1 MKCEEAREQLWPLEE
16 PRLASPGVME
26 ARSHVEQCESCRDFL
41 EQDAS
46 LLAALRRCRE
56 IEAPP
61 EVREGVLDLLAQE
74 GVGRRPPRSTS
85 RPLVGGF
92 VGLAVALGGI
102 ALVSLVA
109 PGSNQGI
116 DQGANTASVQSAF
129 VEDFLR
135 RAVQAEHI
143 ETSDPG
149 EVARF
154 LVRELGVATP
164 LPVPIRNFEL
174 TGAEVC
180 IVEGVRGAVVL
191 YKQDGRILYH
201 YLIPQQREASAEPR
215 ISTVRPPEWSGQAGF
230 PSVVTWG
237 SEQIQ
242 QALVGDLPPDEL
254 LAMARSLATQG

>member
-1 MKCEEAREQLWPLEE
+1 MWSSARAAGTSWNRTPLSSR
-16 PRLASPGVME
+16 PSAG
-26 ARSHVEQCESCRDFL
+26 AGRSK
-41 EQDAS
+41 
-46 LLAALRRCRE
+46 
-56 IEAPP
+56 
-61 EVREGVLDLLAQE
+61 
-74 GVGRRPPRSTS
+74 RPPRYGKGSWIS
-85 RPLVGGF
+85 SPRRGWAADRPAPP
-92 VGLAVALGGI
+92 AVPLSAALWGWRWRWGGI